1 MPGQFPT
8 GMSFTLQNA
17 AKVASEI
24 NQFLRANQKS
34 NLSHTPP
41 TVAGSHKKRKDYR
54 ANNPRNGIFS
64 VAILL
69 ILIMDSARKI
79 SLSRLR
85 KKTDKALCRKA

>member
-1 MPGQFPT
+1 M
-8 GMSFTLQNA
+8 
-17 AKVASEI
+17 
-24 NQFLRANQKS
+24 RANQKS

-85 KKTDKALCRKA
+85 KKTDKALCRKALRAIRTLS